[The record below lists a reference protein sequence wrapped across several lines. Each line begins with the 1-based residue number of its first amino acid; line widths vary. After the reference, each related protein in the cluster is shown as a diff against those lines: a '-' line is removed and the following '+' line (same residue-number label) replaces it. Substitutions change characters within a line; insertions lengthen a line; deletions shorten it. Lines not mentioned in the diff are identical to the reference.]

1 MAKEISDKTHGDAKA
16 LRKILDIDPKT
27 GVTKD
32 VPKDWYDGQREAF
45 GVDPEQLK
53 LVREL
58 DTHVAQVAVL
68 AVGEEA
74 NHLGKKNKDLDR
86 VQIKFHAD
94 GKNGFNV
101 DWKRRI
107 ETMNPTTKEKGEKF
121 GVVNVKF
128 DFYGTGTHGEMKLIR
143 EHIAEQGAASLAD

>member
-1 MAKEISDKTHGDAKA
+1 MAKEISEKTQSDAKA
-16 LRKILDIDPKT
+16 LRKLLDIDTKT
-27 GVTKD
+27 GLSTVNA
-32 VPKDWYDGQREAF
+32 DWYDGQREAF
-45 GVDPEQLK
+45 GVDAAQLK

-58 DTHVAQVAVL
+58 DTHVANVAVL

-74 NHLGKKNKDLDR
+74 NALGKKHKGLER
-86 VQIKFHAD
+86 VQVKVHGD
-94 GKNGFNV
+94 GKNTFNV

-121 GVVNVKF
+121 GVANVKF

-143 EHIAEQGAASLAD
+143 EQIAEQGAASLAD